1 MIELADEK
9 QAGAI
14 DRRTIEQYQLPS
26 MVLMERAALAF
37 CEVLWEREK
46 KDTPILIVCGNGNNG
61 GDGLAAGRI
70 LAQKGYPVTLLCAGN
85 SETGTEQFCQQRE
98 ILRQMKLPVLSFSK
112 EEAQEKKEQLKTV
125 LASAKVIVDALFGV
139 GLNREISGH
148 YKELITCMNEAEAVK
163 YAMDIPSGIHAGSAQ
178 VLGTAFR
185 ADVTVTFGIGKKGL
199 YLYPGA
205 DYAGE
210 VFIKDIGFLREAVR
224 QEKLCWKMLE
234 ESDLYG
240 ILKRKRHSHKGTYGR
255 VLVIAGSRTMSGAAY
270 FSAMAAYRMGAGLV
284 KIVSEVHN
292 EGVLRTLLPEALFS
306 FYEEGEEPKELLQKE
321 LQWADAVVT
330 GPGLSLSDTAAFIVR
345 QVLTGCSVPCVVDA
359 DAITLLAGF
368 SKQEKEQYLK
378 KENLVLTPHLKELAV
393 LLQKETAEV
402 SENLSRVTELLPAFG
417 GVLVCKDAVT
427 LTAGADT
434 VYVNTIGTNG
444 LATGGSGDILTGIL
458 AGIYAQRRQDWKKEL
473 LYDTA
478 RGVTLHGLCGR
489 YAAKC
494 CSESSMLARDTL
506 DSICAVLK
514 KITDCE

>member
-1 MIELADEK
+1 MTELADEK

-14 DRRTIEQYQLPS
+14 DRRTIEYYKLPS

-37 CEVLWEREK
+37 CEVLREREETR
-46 KDTPILIVCGNGNNG
+46 TPVLIVCGNGNNG

-85 SETGTEQFCQQRE
+85 PETGTEQFCQQRE
-98 ILRQMKLPVLSFSK
+98 ILRQMELPVVSFSK
-112 EEAQEKKEQLKTV
+112 EEAQEKKEKLQAL
-125 LASAKVIVDALFGV
+125 LASAGIIVDALFGV
-139 GLNREISGH
+139 GLNREVAGH
-148 YKELITCMNEAEAVK
+148 YKELIECMNDAAAVK
-163 YAMDIPSGIHAGSAQ
+163 YAMDVPSGIHAGSGK

-205 DYAGE
+205 DYAGQ
-210 VFIKDIGFLREAVR
+210 VLIKDVGFLKEAVR

-240 ILKRKRHSHKGTYGR
+240 FLKRKRHSHKGTYGR

-306 FYEEGEEPKELLQKE
+306 FYEDGEEPKELLEKE

-330 GPGLSLSDTAAFIVR
+330 GPGLSLSDTAAFLVR
-345 QVLTGCSVPCVVDA
+345 QVLASCSVPCVVDA
-359 DAITLLAGF
+359 DAITILAGF
-368 SKQEKEQYLK
+368 PEQEKEQYLK
-378 KENLVLTPHLKELAV
+378 KDNLVLTPHLKELAV
-393 LLQKETAEV
+393 LLQKTTAEV

-427 LTAGADT
+427 LTTRKDS

-458 AGIYAQRRQDWKKEL
+458 AGIYAQRKADWKKEF

-478 RGVTLHGLCGR
+478 RGVSFHGLCGR
-489 YAAKC
+489 YAAKR
-494 CSESSMLARDTL
+494 CSAGSMLARDTL
-506 DSICAVLK
+506 DSISEVLK